1 MNQNDLNL
9 RNILKKLASIGYEEV
24 DLKKLADNHQK
35 LIGEFL
41 KKEFFSGK
49 VSFDEFQQIA
59 IIFQNKVAVAKTKKE
74 YDKNLD
80 QLVSLFPKLK
90 EIIFS

>member
-1 MNQNDLNL
+1 
-9 RNILKKLASIGYEEV
+9 
-24 DLKKLADNHQK
+24 
-35 LIGEFL
+35 
-41 KKEFFSGK
+41 
-49 VSFDEFQQIA
+49 
-59 IIFQNKVAVAKTKKE
+59 VAVAKTKEE